1 MNPSKKCTA
10 IKRLFALAL
19 LSGCATAFA
28 TQMVGT
34 VTDLSGPLFVRTANG
49 GIKILAQQSSVEPG
63 DTLVSEQGTYARI
76 QFIDKSEIT
85 LSPNTQMR
93 IEKFSFNETQ
103 KENDNVDIRLIKG
116 GLRVVSGLIGKRNKN
131 RFMLNTSTSAIDMQS
146 ATLIV
151 EYVPDDTKLAAYRA
165 ASMAALN
172 LASAH
177 TVGIRSDAPQE
188 FLPIHMLP
196 PLQLALT
203 TPVPGAKS
211 PGLYVQVLD
220 GIINLSNGGGSQSFT
235 AGQFGYTASFVKPPI
250 VLPTNPGMQFTP
262 PPSFSSSTSINNA
275 NSSSG
280 KAATVDCEVR

>member
-49 GIKILAQQSSVEPG
+49 GIKILTQQSSVEPG

-93 IEKFSFNETQ
+93 IEKFSFNEAYQ
-103 KENDNVDIRLIKG
+103 ENDRANIRLIKG
-116 GLRVVSGLIGKRNKN
+116 GLHVVSGLMGKRSND
-131 RFMLNTSTSAIDMQS
+131 RFVIDTQTSSIKVRDAS
-146 ATLIV
+146 FIV
-151 EYVPDDTKLAAYRA
+151 QYIPDEVSKVAAYRT
-165 ASMAALN
+165 ASLAALD
-172 LASAH
+172 LASARAD
-177 TVGIRSDAPQE
+177 VIRSDSPQE
-188 FLPIHMLP
+188 FWPIRMLP

-220 GIINLSNGGGSQSFT
+220 GIINLTNGGGSQSFT

-250 VLPTNPGMQFTP
+250 VLPANPGMQFTP
-262 PPSFSSSTSINNA
+262 PPAFSAPPSSNSTSSNK
-275 NSSSG
+275 S
-280 KAATVDCEVR
+280 ATVDCVVR